1 MKYYGIFITINTTE
15 KARMTK
21 AFQIIHKTLL
31 NKCKNLNN
39 WVKDQI
45 TYFVEKLLIS
55 HHQ

>member
-31 NKCKNLNN
+31 NKCINLNN